1 LKHDKFGFE
10 SSKNRI
16 NQELNPKIFD
26 FLFLRLPADGWA
38 DVVSIF
44 AINTA
49 RSWGARLGK
58 GIEHGTS
65 LISKSIVLDLYS
77 TSVKPAWQLSRVL
90 FQHGL

>member
-1 LKHDKFGFE
+1 
-10 SSKNRI
+10 
-16 NQELNPKIFD
+16 LNPEIFN
-26 FLFLRLPADGWA
+26 FCVLRLPADGWA

-65 LISKSIVLDLYS
+65 LISKSIVLDSLLS
-77 TSVKPAWQLSRVL
+77 DKNQFGQNHLLNSVISLIGP
-90 FQHGL
+90 